1 VKIKKKKK
9 KRKIQIAKRD
19 GLEDVPRFRPGQ
31 TDEVKRVISGRPG
44 SNMGVE
50 GQLSLH
56 VMSIMLESVVHH
68 RHVLIYAKAGG
79 LRSLRMLHY

>member
-1 VKIKKKKK
+1 
-9 KRKIQIAKRD
+9 
-19 GLEDVPRFRPGQ
+19 
-31 TDEVKRVISGRPG
+31 
-44 SNMGVE
+44 MGVE